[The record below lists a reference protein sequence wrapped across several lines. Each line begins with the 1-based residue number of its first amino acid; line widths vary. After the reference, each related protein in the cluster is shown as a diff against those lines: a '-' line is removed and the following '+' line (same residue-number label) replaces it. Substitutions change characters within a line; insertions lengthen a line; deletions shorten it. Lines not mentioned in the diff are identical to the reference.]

1 MMFRR
6 VIEHSSMVL
15 NDQRGVTTIEYA
27 IIGVA
32 MSIVVLA
39 VFNQNSEII
48 NALESAFQVIANN
61 IQSV

>member
-1 MMFRR
+1 
-6 VIEHSSMVL
+6 MVL